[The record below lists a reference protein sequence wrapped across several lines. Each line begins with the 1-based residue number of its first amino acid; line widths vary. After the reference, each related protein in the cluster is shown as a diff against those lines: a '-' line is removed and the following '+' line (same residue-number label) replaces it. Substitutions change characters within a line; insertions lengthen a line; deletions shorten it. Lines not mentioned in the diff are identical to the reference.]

1 MLSIVRKA
9 IIIELSSATA
19 NFCLDERGRKV
30 QPLVVFIFIAIFAA
44 VAVLGYISALKR
56 RQAMAAVAAKLGLQ
70 FMPGKDR
77 YMARRYNF
85 LDKLRRGSNRY
96 AFNILSGGYQGNEVL
111 LFDYHY
117 KTGSGKNSHDYYISF
132 FILQLPVSFPELV
145 IGPEGIF
152 SKIAQAVGYDDID
165 FESHEFSRK
174 FCVRS
179 RDKKF
184 AYDVCNARMIEY
196 LLSNTDLS
204 IEIEDKAL
212 AISFDSRLSPEQI
225 EPNLN
230 RLITV
235 RSLLPDYLFTGR

>member
-1 MLSIVRKA
+1 
-9 IIIELSSATA
+9 
-19 NFCLDERGRKV
+19 V
-30 QPLVVFIFIAIFAA
+30 QPLVIFGFIAIFAV
-44 VAVLGYISALKR
+44 VAVLGYISSLKR
-56 RQAMAAVAAKLGLQ
+56 REAMAAVAAKLGLQ
-70 FMPGKDR
+70 FMPHKDR
-77 YMARRYNF
+77 YMPKRYRF

-96 AFNILSGGYQGNEVL
+96 AFNVLSGGYQGHEVL

-117 KTGSGKNSHDYYISF
+117 RTGSGKNTHHHYLSF
-132 FILQLPVSFPELV
+132 FILHLRVSFPELI

-179 RDKKF
+179 KNKKF

-196 LLSNTDLS
+196 LLSNSDLS
-204 IEIEDKAL
+204 IEIEDTAL
-212 AISFDSRLSPEQI
+212 AVSFNSRLSPGQI
-225 EPNLN
+225 EPNLK
-230 RLITV
+230 RLVTV

>member
-1 MLSIVRKA
+1 
-9 IIIELSSATA
+9 
-19 NFCLDERGRKV
+19 V
-30 QPLVVFIFIAIFAA
+30 QPLVIFVFIAIFAV
-44 VAVLGYISALKR
+44 VAVLGYISSLKR
-56 RQAMAAVAAKLGLQ
+56 REAMAAVAAKLGLR
-70 FMPGKDR
+70 FSHYKDR
-77 YMARRYNF
+77 DLPRRYRF

-96 AFNILSGGYQGNEVL
+96 AFNILSGSYQGHQVL

-117 KTGSGKNSHDYYISF
+117 KTGSGKNTHHYYLSF
-132 FILQLPVSFPELV
+132 FILQMPLPFPEL
-145 IGPEGIF
+145 IICQEGIF

-179 RDKKF
+179 KNKKF
-184 AYDVCNARMIEY
+184 AYDVCNAKMIEY

-204 IEIEDKAL
+204 IEIEDQAM
-212 AISFDSRLSPEQI
+212 AISFNSRLSPEKI

-230 RLITV
+230 RLINV

>member
-1 MLSIVRKA
+1 M
-9 IIIELSSATA
+9 
-19 NFCLDERGRKV
+19 
-30 QPLVVFIFIAIFAA
+30 QPLFIFGFVVIFA
-44 VAVLGYISALKR
+44 VVLVVGYISSLKR
-56 RQAMAAVAAKLGLQ
+56 REAMAAVAAKLG
-70 FMPGKDR
+70 FRFAPGKDR
-77 YMARRYNF
+77 DMARRYRF
-85 LDKLRRGSNRY
+85 LDKLRRGSQRY
-96 AFNILSGGYQGNEVL
+96 AFNVLSGSYQGYEIL

-117 KTGSGKNSHDYYISF
+117 RTGSGKNTHHHYLSF
-132 FILQLPVSFPELV
+132 FILRLPVSFPEL
-145 IGPEGIF
+145 IICPEGIF

-179 RDKKF
+179 KNKKF

-204 IEIEDKAL
+204 IEIEERAL
-212 AISFDSRLSPEQI
+212 AISFNSRLAPDQI

>member
-1 MLSIVRKA
+1 VEPLFIVGFVA
-9 IIIELSSATA
+9 
-19 NFCLDERGRKV
+19 
-30 QPLVVFIFIAIFAA
+30 IFI
-44 VAVLGYISALKR
+44 VVLVLGYISSLKR
-56 RQAMAAVAAKLGLQ
+56 RGAMAAIAVKLGLQ
-70 FMPGKDR
+70 FMPHKDR
-77 YMARRYNF
+77 YMARRYRF
-85 LDKLRRGSNRY
+85 LDKLRRGSDRY
-96 AFNILSGGYQGNEVL
+96 AYNVLSGSYQGHEVL
-111 LFDYHY
+111 IFDYHY
-117 KTGSGKNSHDYYISF
+117 KTGSGKNTHHYYFSF
-132 FILQLPVSFPELV
+132 FILQLPASFPELV

-184 AYDVCNARMIEY
+184 AYDVCNTRLIEY

-204 IEIEDKAL
+204 IEIEDMVL
-212 AISFDSRLSPEQI
+212 AISFNSRLAPEQI

>member
-1 MLSIVRKA
+1 M
-9 IIIELSSATA
+9 
-19 NFCLDERGRKV
+19 
-30 QPLVVFIFIAIFAA
+30 QPLLIVGFVAIFII
-44 VAVLGYISALKR
+44 VLVVGYISSLKR
-56 RQAMAAVAAKLGLQ
+56 REAMAAVAAKLGLQ
-70 FMPGKDR
+70 FMPHKDR

-96 AFNILSGGYQGNEVL
+96 AYNVLSGKYKEHEVL
-111 LFDYHY
+111 IFDYHY
-117 KTGSGKNSHDYYISF
+117 KTGSGKNTHHYYFSF
-132 FILQLPVSFPELV
+132 FILHLPVSFPELI

-152 SKIAQAVGYDDID
+152 SKIAQAVGYDDVD

-204 IEIEDKAL
+204 IEVEERAL
-212 AISFDSRLSPEQI
+212 ATSFNSRLAPEKI
-225 EPNLN
+225 EPNLD
-230 RLITV
+230 RLVTV

>member
-1 MLSIVRKA
+1 M
-9 IIIELSSATA
+9 
-19 NFCLDERGRKV
+19 
-30 QPLVVFIFIAIFAA
+30 QPLIIFVFIAIAA
-44 VAVLGYISALKR
+44 IVVVLGYISSLKR
-56 RQAMAAVAAKLGLQ
+56 REAMAAVAMKLGLQ
-70 FMPGKDR
+70 FMTGKDR
-77 YMARRYNF
+77 YMPKRYRF
-85 LDKLRRGSNRY
+85 LDKLRQGSNRY
-96 AFNILSGGYQGNEVL
+96 AFNVLSGSYQGHEVL

-117 KTGSGKNSHDYYISF
+117 KTGSGKNTHHHYLSF
-132 FILQLPVSFPELV
+132 FILHLQVSFPELI

-179 RDKKF
+179 KDKKF

-204 IEIEDKAL
+204 IEIEDKVL
-212 AISFDSRLSPEQI
+212 AISFNSRLAPEQI

-230 RLITV
+230 RLNTV

>member
-1 MLSIVRKA
+1 M
-9 IIIELSSATA
+9 
-19 NFCLDERGRKV
+19 
-30 QPLVVFIFIAIFAA
+30 QPLVIFGFIAIFAV
-44 VAVLGYISALKR
+44 VAVLGYISSLKR
-56 RQAMAAVAAKLGLQ
+56 REAMAAVAAKLGLQ
-70 FMPGKDR
+70 FMPHKDR
-77 YMARRYNF
+77 YMPKRYRF

-96 AFNILSGGYQGNEVL
+96 AFNVLSGGYQGHEVL

-117 KTGSGKNSHDYYISF
+117 RTGSGKNTHHHYLSF
-132 FILQLPVSFPELV
+132 FILHLRVSFPELI

-179 RDKKF
+179 KNKKF

-196 LLSNTDLS
+196 LLSNSDLS
-204 IEIEDKAL
+204 IEIEDTAL
-212 AISFDSRLSPEQI
+212 AVSFNSRLSPGQI
-225 EPNLN
+225 EPNLK
-230 RLITV
+230 RLVTV

>member
-1 MLSIVRKA
+1 M
-9 IIIELSSATA
+9 
-19 NFCLDERGRKV
+19 
-30 QPLVVFIFIAIFAA
+30 QPLVIVGVIVI
-44 VAVLGYISALKR
+44 VVVLLVECYISSLKR
-56 RQAMAAVAAKLGLQ
+56 REAMAAVAAKLGLQ
-70 FMPGKDR
+70 FMPHKDR
-77 YMARRYNF
+77 YMPKRYRF

-96 AFNILSGGYQGNEVL
+96 AYNVLSGRYQGHEVL
-111 LFDYHY
+111 IFDYHY
-117 KTGSGKNSHDYYISF
+117 KTGSGKNTHHYYFSF
-132 FILQLPVSFPELV
+132 FILQLPASFPELI

-179 RDKKF
+179 KNKKF

-196 LLSNTDLS
+196 LLSNRDFS
-204 IEIEDKAL
+204 IEIESNVL
-212 AISFDSRLSPEQI
+212 AISFNRKLAPERI

>member
-1 MLSIVRKA
+1 M
-9 IIIELSSATA
+9 
-19 NFCLDERGRKV
+19 
-30 QPLVVFIFIAIFAA
+30 QPLLIVGFVAIFII
-44 VAVLGYISALKR
+44 VLVVGYISSLKR
-56 RQAMAAVAAKLGLQ
+56 REAMAAVAAKLGLQ
-70 FMPGKDR
+70 FMPHKDR

-96 AFNILSGGYQGNEVL
+96 AYNVLSGKYKEHEVL
-111 LFDYHY
+111 IFDYHY
-117 KTGSGKNSHDYYISF
+117 KTGSGKNTHHYYFSF
-132 FILQLPVSFPELV
+132 FILQLPVSFQELI

-152 SKIAQAVGYDDID
+152 SKIAQAVGYDDVD

-204 IEIEDKAL
+204 IEVEERAL
-212 AISFDSRLSPEQI
+212 ATSFNSRLAPEKI
-225 EPNLN
+225 EPNLD
-230 RLITV
+230 RLVTV

>member
-1 MLSIVRKA
+1 M
-9 IIIELSSATA
+9 
-19 NFCLDERGRKV
+19 
-30 QPLVVFIFIAIFAA
+30 QPLLIVGFVAIFII
-44 VAVLGYISALKR
+44 VLVVGYISSLKR
-56 RQAMAAVAAKLGLQ
+56 REAMAAVASKLGLQ
-70 FMPGKDR
+70 FMPHKDR

-96 AFNILSGGYQGNEVL
+96 AYNVLSGKYKEHEVL
-111 LFDYHY
+111 IFDYHY
-117 KTGSGKNSHDYYISF
+117 KTGSGKNTHHYYFSF
-132 FILQLPVSFPELV
+132 FILHLPVSFPELI

-204 IEIEDKAL
+204 IEVEERAL
-212 AISFDSRLSPEQI
+212 ATSFNSRLAPEKI
-225 EPNLN
+225 EPNLD
-230 RLITV
+230 RLVTV

>member
-1 MLSIVRKA
+1 MEPLFFVGFVV
-9 IIIELSSATA
+9 III
-19 NFCLDERGRKV
+19 V
-30 QPLVVFIFIAIFAA
+30 ILVA
-44 VAVLGYISALKR
+44 GYISSLKR
-56 RQAMAAVAAKLGLQ
+56 REAMAAVAVKLGLQ
-70 FMPGKDR
+70 FMPNKDK
-77 YMARRYNF
+77 YMAKRYNF

-96 AFNILSGGYQGNEVL
+96 AYNVLSGTYQGHEVL
-111 LFDYHY
+111 IFDYHY
-117 KTGSGKNSHDYYISF
+117 KTGSGKNTHHYYFSF
-132 FILQLPVSFPELV
+132 FILQLLASFPELI

-179 RDKKF
+179 KNKKF

-204 IEIEDKAL
+204 IEIEESSL
-212 AISFDSRLSPEQI
+212 AISFNSCLAPDKI

-230 RLITV
+230 RLITI